1 MSFLRGG
8 ELSGPHCG
16 ILQLCV
22 SDESFLVRDC
32 ACEVWLISIKEVR
45 YGYSFVVFTLRDL
58 KWGIIRDRRPA
69 FALLE
74 KDRTDAVQHRA
85 GIRSQ

>member
-1 MSFLRGG
+1 VR
-8 ELSGPHCG
+8 CG
-16 ILQLCV
+16 
-22 SDESFLVRDC
+22 
-32 ACEVWLISIKEVR
+32 WISIKEVR
-45 YGYSFVVFTLRDL
+45 YGYSFVVFTLRGL